1 MSISGERIQAN
12 GIGLNVYSEGD
23 GPPVLLLHGFPDSN
37 ALWRHVTPALV
48 ESGYRIISPDLRG
61 FGLSDAPAGR
71 KNYHCK
77 HAVADMAGL
86 LDVLGIEN
94 AHVVGHDWGAVIGW
108 LLAGNNPARVRSY
121 TALSVGH
128 PRAYANAGLE
138 QKRKGWYTFFFQ
150 LPGIAEWTLSG
161 SDWSRFRRWV
171 HNYPEAENWIADLS
185 RPGRLTAALNWYR
198 ANLFHVLFAS
208 HPPCPVPAM
217 GVWSSRDMALAEDQ
231 MINSEKYVESSW
243 RYERIDKC
251 GHWIPLEVPEILSVL
266 LLDFLSNPG
275 D

>member
-1 MSISGERIQAN
+1 MSIAGERLQAN
-12 GIGLNVYSEGD
+12 GIGLNVHTDGEGT
-23 GPPVLLLHGFPDSN
+23 PVLLLHGFPDSN
-37 ALWRHVTPALV
+37 SLWRRVTPVLV

-61 FGLSDAPAGR
+61 FGLSDAPTGLS
-71 KNYHCK
+71 NYHCN
-77 HAVADMAGL
+77 HIVADMADL
-86 LDVLGIEN
+86 LDVLGIEK

-108 LLAGNNPARVRSY
+108 LLAGYHSERVLSY

-161 SDWSRFRRWV
+161 NDWSRFRRWMR
-171 HNYPEAENWIADLS
+171 NYPESEHWIADLS
-185 RPGRLTAALNWYR
+185 RPGRLTAGLNWYR

-217 GVWSSRDMALAEDQ
+217 GIWSAKDVALAEDQ
-231 MINSEKYVESSW
+231 MVNSEKYVENSW
-243 RYERIDKC
+243 RYERIDDC
-251 GHWIPLEVPEILSVL
+251 GHWIPLEVPDILNGL
-266 LLDFLSNPG
+266 LLDFLSNAG